1 MSLVTLVKDTTDFVQ
16 FLMQEP
22 FPLAATHFL
31 GWLLSKCVSFLSFK
45 WLINLPLFP
54 IFIPKLSTQVIQE
67 GLNLTS
73 TDQSFENLGFFPAAQ
88 SGWNKVFPGLLNSF
102 FLVLHFSPARILWI
116 RRLVVQGIP
125 AGVSSGLGLIVGQFL
140 FLAVVIFGFRPI
152 LSIWSALEPLSF
164 LIGLVWFL
172 VIFRSEE
179 RRVGKEC
186 ER

>member
-102 FLVLHFSPARILWI
+102 FLVLPF
-116 RRLVVQGIP
+116 
-125 AGVSSGLGLIVGQFL
+125 
-140 FLAVVIFGFRPI
+140 
-152 LSIWSALEPLSF
+152 
-164 LIGLVWFL
+164 
-172 VIFRSEE
+172 
-179 RRVGKEC
+179 
-186 ER
+186 